1 MFPLTDKTGHAT
13 AAMSK
18 PYLVAMCAMPW
29 AASAMG
35 LASWMLPVGAAVPSI
50 MWWRSL
56 SRFQQKPN
64 AATCRRFFL
73 GSLSYLLA
81 TLILFTAYAK
91 AEKPTLTSTTSE
103 SEENKESIEVETLEP
118 AWRRSVAA
126 KLAELCP
133 HEQMKM
139 DLLGALGSSF
149 VRVLPGEA
157 LPTGVDYATSQL
169 FYVIRGRGS
178 SITRAGKLSWK
189 EGDLFTVPYL
199 GDNATKVCSEKSQ
212 CVQHSCAEEPHFG
225 GCALYWVHDEPLL
238 KYLGV
243 RPLGIRRFDPTL
255 YPGDMMRESVASIPN
270 LDSTGHIRNRRGILL
285 GNPSSPQTKTV
296 TPTLWSLLNSI
307 GPHAR
312 QDPHK
317 HNSVALDMAVSGGQA
332 GKVYSL
338 LGRSLDATGAIVD
351 PLRVEWRSGGVFVT
365 PPGWWHSHHNE
376 GAADAWVLP
385 VQDAGLYTHQRTLD
399 IRFAHQEVANLK
411 KGTSR
416 GATLPELQA
425 EG

>member
-1 MFPLTDKTGHAT
+1 LFSQPCLNPIAMVASSSRDRLLAGM
-13 AAMSK
+13 AAVL
-18 PYLVAMCAMPW
+18 LV
-29 AASAMG
+29 G
-35 LASWMLPVGAAVPSI
+35 LASGDVNAEWSQHAEVYEYTSSANPPMKEVPV
-50 MWWRSL
+50 
-56 SRFQQKPN
+56 
-64 AATCRRFFL
+64 RFFGPEL
-73 GSLSYLLA
+73 HQAGASRVESLDLSEDLDLNYPATSPNLLA
-81 TLILFTAYAK
+81 
-91 AEKPTLTSTTSE
+91 
-103 SEENKESIEVETLEP
+103 
-118 AWRRSVAA
+118 
-126 KLAELCP
+126 
-133 HEQMKM
+133 
-139 DLLGALGSSF
+139 SF

-425 EG
+425 EESPPMRAGTIVCGHT